1 MHYVADDNLD
11 KLIHKSTDNYKI
23 GETNSNTFKDISESL
38 VPLYLLCDVHFIEIP
53 PLAKW
58 TDAVLKEVK
67 RSEILL
73 QSI

>member
-53 PLAKW
+53 PLAK
-58 TDAVLKEVK
+58 
-67 RSEILL
+67 
-73 QSI
+73 